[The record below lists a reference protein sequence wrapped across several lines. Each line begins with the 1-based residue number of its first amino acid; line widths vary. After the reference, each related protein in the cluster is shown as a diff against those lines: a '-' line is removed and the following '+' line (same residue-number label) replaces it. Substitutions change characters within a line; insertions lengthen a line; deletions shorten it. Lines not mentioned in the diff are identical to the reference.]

1 MSVNT
6 STPQPEPIYNEQV
19 AQSKDDFLK
28 RLSRLGR
35 AFWQYTEETGE
46 TSTKSFEG
54 LL

>member
-1 MSVNT
+1 MSANIT
-6 STPQPEPIYNEQV
+6 SPQPEPAYNKQV